1 MPRRMSRVPPR
12 SENEGE
18 ASVTY
23 LSVCSSSTGTSSVS
37 REKRSSA
44 MAAGIICSSVVPS
57 SLTSAAS
64 TMGLA
69 PWVSFSCTDTDM
81 ARSGA
86 S

>member
-1 MPRRMSRVPPR
+1 
-12 SENEGE
+12 
-18 ASVTY
+18 
-23 LSVCSSSTGTSSVS
+23 
-37 REKRSSA
+37 